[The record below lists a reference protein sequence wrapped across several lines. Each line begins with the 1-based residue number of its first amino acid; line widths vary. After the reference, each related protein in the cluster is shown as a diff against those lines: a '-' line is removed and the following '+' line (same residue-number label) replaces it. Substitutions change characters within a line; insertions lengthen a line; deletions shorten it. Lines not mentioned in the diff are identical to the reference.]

1 MTDPIGPDETTSS
14 SDATMLVEGE
24 RFGGSNGR
32 RFLVEKRVG
41 AGGQALVFRVR
52 DTRLDRLAAAKVSTA
67 HENRQKQLF
76 LERFERELR
85 LSSRVNHPHVLQVY
99 DCGELKSG
107 TPFVILEWMD
117 RGDLV
122 GLIERAKAGGRALP
136 LGYVQ
141 YYALALAAALRAVH
155 NAQMIH
161 RDVKPDNV
169 LIAHDGVAKLTDFG
183 IAKDISPDAI
193 GLTEVGQTMGT
204 LGFMAPEQLQG
215 LPGPQSD
222 IFSFGVTVYALICGR
237 TPPQKTLNS
246 IPVGR
251 VLDTAWDPVPVSWQP
266 VLKWCL
272 ATALEDRAEH
282 FDEVLDRIRALKF
295 GPDERGQLLPG
306 ELPPLPSG
314 AFFTSSPSVEA
325 PAPIFDSDTMD
336 DGPGPDTLGDTMDL
350 TVVDT
355 NKDEPAAAAA
365 GGHGVGINTGG
376 QTSLGPVSPAAA
388 MSDVDR
394 LSSGEVIGATRPF
407 PAASSEDIAGSGP
420 LNITSGGADQ
430 RAASVPRD
438 ETVHLATRK
447 KSPLLL
453 VVLALLVV
461 GGAVAGVV
469 LSSGG
474 GLATDEAVV
483 AAGLAYDAAAAKADW
498 EGAVSAVSGLAP
510 EASALATGSV
520 LLAQD
525 ALLAGDLAQAK
536 ALAQPHVGAPG
547 GLGARAN
554 LVVAAAHRL
563 GSSDGYGSAADAY
576 ALAASCQGADCYDL
590 GQRGSRGLAE
600 ACLVAGYSPGS
611 CGSVT
616 RVAPGDCS
624 LASSLV
630 LLEDGHVDAG
640 RLGLKTALDEGSA
653 TGSCLENAVL
663 VRWAA
668 DSGLSG
674 ALAAQLRE
682 HGARSARDADQ
693 CRLFGSG
700 GSR

>member
-1 MTDPIGPDETTSS
+1 MTDPIGPDQPTASEE
-14 SDATMLVEGE
+14 ATMLVEGE

-122 GLIERAKAGGRALP
+122 SLIERAKAGGRALP

-155 NAQMIH
+155 NAQIIH

-222 IFSFGVTVYALICGR
+222 IFSFGVTIYALLCGR
-237 TPPQKTLNS
+237 TPPQKTLNA

-251 VLDTAWDPVPVSWQP
+251 VLDEAWEPVPAAWQP

-282 FDEVLDRIRALKF
+282 FDEVLERIRALKF

-325 PAPIFDSDTMD
+325 PIPLADSDTLD
-336 DGPGPDTLGDTMDL
+336 DRPGPDNLGDTMDL

-355 NKDEPAAAAA
+355 NKEEPAAAAA
-365 GGHGVGINTGG
+365 EHGVGVNTGG
-376 QTSLGPVSPAAA
+376 QTSLGPVSPGVGLAD
-388 MSDVDR
+388 MDR
-394 LSSGEVIGATRPF
+394 LSSGEPIGATR
-407 PAASSEDIAGSGP
+407 
-420 LNITSGGADQ
+420 
-430 RAASVPRD
+430 
-438 ETVHLATRK
+438 
-447 KSPLLL
+447 
-453 VVLALLVV
+453 
-461 GGAVAGVV
+461 
-469 LSSGG
+469 
-474 GLATDEAVV
+474 
-483 AAGLAYDAAAAKADW
+483 
-498 EGAVSAVSGLAP
+498 
-510 EASALATGSV
+510 
-520 LLAQD
+520 
-525 ALLAGDLAQAK
+525 
-536 ALAQPHVGAPG
+536 
-547 GLGARAN
+547 
-554 LVVAAAHRL
+554 
-563 GSSDGYGSAADAY
+563 
-576 ALAASCQGADCYDL
+576 
-590 GQRGSRGLAE
+590 
-600 ACLVAGYSPGS
+600 
-611 CGSVT
+611 
-616 RVAPGDCS
+616 
-624 LASSLV
+624 
-630 LLEDGHVDAG
+630 
-640 RLGLKTALDEGSA
+640 
-653 TGSCLENAVL
+653 
-663 VRWAA
+663 
-668 DSGLSG
+668 
-674 ALAAQLRE
+674 
-682 HGARSARDADQ
+682 
-693 CRLFGSG
+693 
-700 GSR
+700 